1 MIDHGML
8 DHIGRSWRVAA
19 TGFCFSTFG
28 LGGLALRMVAFP
40 LLRVGV
46 WQRRRRTELARDII
60 RFSFLL
66 FVRLMCLVGVMRLE
80 VRNAER
86 LNRRGL
92 LVLANHPTLVDV
104 VILMSLVRNA
114 DCVVKASLLRNP
126 FTRGPVQTAGFICN
140 DTGPGI
146 VDDAIASLKAGSN
159 LIIFPEGTRTKPGR
173 PLQLQRGAANV
184 AVRGA
189 LDITPVVI
197 RCDIPWLTKGAAW
210 WRVPLR
216 RANVVVEVQEDLSI
230 RPFLDDQP
238 ALAARRLT
246 DHLADYFSKELARV
260 HAAA

>member
-1 MIDHGML
+1 ML
-8 DHIGRSWRVAA
+8 EHVDRGWRVAA

-40 LLRVGV
+40 LLRLGV
-46 WQRRRRTELARDII
+46 WQRRRRTELARDMI
-60 RFSFLL
+60 RWSFRA
-66 FVRLMCLVGVMRLE
+66 FVQLMCRVGVMRLE

-86 LNRRGL
+86 LDRRGL

-114 DCVVKASLLRNP
+114 DCVVKASLIRNP
-126 FTRGPVQTAGFICN
+126 FMRGPVQTAGFICN
-140 DTGPGI
+140 DNGPGI
-146 VDDAIASLKAGSN
+146 VDDAIGSLRSGSN
-159 LIIFPEGTRTKPGR
+159 LIIFPEGTRTRPGQPMR
-173 PLQLQRGAANV
+173 LQRGAANV

-216 RANVVVEVQEDLSI
+216 RANVVVEVQPDLAV
-230 RPFLDDQP
+230 RPFLDDPP

-246 DHLADYFSKELARV
+246 DHLADHFAKELARV